1 MMSRITREL
10 LHGTWRYVRTE
21 VPPPFDVREEFLHW
35 GLEGYCV
42 WLFPF
47 RQHPVWR
54 ARFTFRITSS
64 GAVLEAGNGKTAG
77 EILLRM
83 EDQLLVLTGTHG
95 YTSWLEKMS
104 PGEWL
109 EIAGEWALRA
119 IDPDP
124 AVNPGRS
131 PVAGKE
137 PKRS

>member
-1 MMSRITREL
+1 MNL
-10 LHGTWRYVRTE
+10 QQLRYVHE
-21 VPPPFDVREEFLHW
+21 VARR
-35 GLEGYCV
+35 GLNVSDAAEA
-42 WLFPF
+42 LFTSQPGVSKQIRLLEDELGVEVF
-47 RQHPVWR
+47 
-54 ARFTFRITSS
+54 ARS
-64 GAVLEAGNGKTAG
+64 GKHLTHVTPAGEAILQTAG

-137 PKRS
+137 PKRC